1 MKFFFPEVYAYTFLI
16 GNTMKHLKKA
26 SLLILLLC
34 LFSLQG
40 LSALADLTVA
50 YEEELDTTISSS
62 LYFGIQSLQYPVACH
77 VGTLTLSYTSAFANN
92 QLSGLYLERSGNWGN
107 GVEYWLQSSRSIN
120 WQTRFGA
127 QLIAKVR
134 YGYHTDLKVINW
146 SDSTFPLLNSTALK
160 KNMFP
165 IVIDFYLGIR
175 NIFYGS
181 QAIGAAFQFEDE
193 SGPNL
198 GDFKLLTQK
207 NWSLQPI
214 NDTPASFFAIN
225 YNEGSSNYLN
235 GQADP
240 QVQAT
245 LSIEQDASEESFPLA
260 SAVNNGR
267 AQVGQARITVSGAQS
282 LPSYGVTISF
292 TDGNGGTGYIFNLKH
307 EHTDDLI
314 PFSLYLGTTHVQNM
328 TPIPWE
334 SLQLGS
340 DNLRSLYVGNI
351 MYQDIEN
358 KIAGQYYDT
367 ITATITPLDTN

>member
-1 MKFFFPEVYAYTFLI
+1 MYTLLV
-16 GNTMKHLKKA
+16 GNTMKYLKRN

-40 LSALADLTVA
+40 LFALDEFTVA

-62 LYFGIQSLQYPVACH
+62 WYFGIQSLQYPVACH
-77 VGTLTLSYTSAFANN
+77 VGTLTLSYTNAFANN
-92 QLSGLYLERSGNWGN
+92 QFNGLYLERSGNWGN

-127 QLIAKVR
+127 QLIAKIR
-134 YGYHTDLKVINW
+134 YGYHTDLKIINW
-146 SDSTFPLLNSTALK
+146 SDSTFPLLNNTSLK

-175 NIFYGS
+175 NIFYGN
-181 QAIGAAFQFEDE
+181 QAVGAAFQFEDE

-198 GDFKLLTQK
+198 GDFKLLTYK

-214 NDTPASFFAIN
+214 NDTPTSFFTIN
-225 YNEGSSNYLN
+225 YNEGSSNYIN
-235 GQADP
+235 GKADLP
-240 QVQAT
+240 VQAT
-245 LSIEQDASEESFPLA
+245 LSIEQDASGEFFPLA
-260 SAVNNGR
+260 SAVDNGR
-267 AQVGQARITVSGAQS
+267 VQVGQARITVTGVQN
-282 LPSYGVTISF
+282 LPPYGVTISF
-292 TDGNGGTGYIFNLKH
+292 ADGNGGTGYIFNLKH

-314 PFSLYLGTTHVQNM
+314 PFSLYLGTTQVQNM
-328 TPIPWE
+328 APIPWE

-340 DNLRSLYVGNI
+340 ENLRPLYVGNI
-351 MYQDIEN
+351 VYQDIED

-367 ITATITPLDTN
+367 ITATIIPLDTN